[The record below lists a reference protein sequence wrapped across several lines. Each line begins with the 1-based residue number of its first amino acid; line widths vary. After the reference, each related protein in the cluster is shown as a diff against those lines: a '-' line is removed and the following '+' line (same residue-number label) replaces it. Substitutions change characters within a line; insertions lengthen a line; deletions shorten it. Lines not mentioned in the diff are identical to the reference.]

1 MVLDTLDFGS
11 LSVMDLDVGL
21 NLAQQMGNRLTGGV
35 KEMVVVA
42 SAVRR
47 VRKGLMALHGQ
58 EGVYREDREGISGRA
73 LWNNVKHGL
82 EEAARTTTTA
92 LTALSVGRPPL
103 VAARAELLL
112 VKQYVMDRE
121 CQVLLVE
128 SVSTGAVPTLSDLE
142 AHRASMLPTTS
153 KLSEL
158 KAALD
163 FTLEHFPSGPK
174 STVVQGLLAI
184 GTMLYNVRKALCTGE
199 YARLSTLLDSAE
211 DYTEEGGVEGGA
223 EGGQTRGALP
233 TEKGGWRRGMTGP
246 VAVAVRRE
254 LGWYVT
260 Y

>member
-1 MVLDTLDFGS
+1 M
-11 LSVMDLDVGL
+11 
-21 NLAQQMGNRLTGGV
+21 AQQMGNRLTGGV

-47 VRKGLMALHGQ
+47 IRKGLMALHGQ
-58 EGVYREDREGISGRA
+58 EGVYREDQEGISGRA

-92 LTALSVGRPPL
+92 LSVAVSRPPL

-184 GTMLYNVRKALCTGE
+184 GTMLCNVRKALCTGE

-223 EGGQTRGALP
+223 EGGA
-233 TEKGGWRRGMTGP
+233 GGRRGRGGQL
-246 VAVAVRRE
+246 ARS
-254 LGWYVT
+254 
-260 Y
+260 